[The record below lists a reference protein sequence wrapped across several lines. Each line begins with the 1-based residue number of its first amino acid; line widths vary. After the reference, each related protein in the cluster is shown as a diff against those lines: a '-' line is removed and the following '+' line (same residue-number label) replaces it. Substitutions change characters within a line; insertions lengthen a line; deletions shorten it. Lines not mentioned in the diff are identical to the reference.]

1 MTLRD
6 WTRRPRPVDA
16 AEAMRLLAGG
26 ALLVDVRG
34 DREWARTHVPGA
46 HHLPLRELEAR
57 AAELPD
63 DRLLITFCTGGLL
76 SRGAASLLTTL
87 GFDAVNLA
95 HGLVGWRAAG
105 GALELGGGRAD
116 DEDGVDGADG
126 RRG

>member
-6 WTRRPRPVDA
+6 RTRRPRSVDA
-16 AEAMRLLAGG
+16 AEAVRLLDAG

-34 DREWARTHVPGA
+34 DREWARAHVPGA
-46 HHLPLRELEAR
+46 LHVPLRELEAR

-87 GFDAVNLA
+87 GLDAVNLA
-95 HGLVGWRAAG
+95 RGLVEWRAAG
-105 GALELGGGRAD
+105 GPLERG
-116 DEDGVDGADG
+116 DGP
-126 RRG
+126 